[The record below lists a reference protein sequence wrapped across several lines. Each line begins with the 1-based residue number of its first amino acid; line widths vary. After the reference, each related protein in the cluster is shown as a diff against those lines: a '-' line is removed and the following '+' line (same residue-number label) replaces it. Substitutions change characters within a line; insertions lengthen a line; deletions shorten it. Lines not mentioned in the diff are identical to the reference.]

1 MFTVYIYWY
10 HLMSYYNKK
19 KTFVY
24 KTITSLC
31 KEVSVPTAAGTLIK
45 LEQSSLHEPEN
56 KGVINRL
63 KSFFGVRKTVRK
75 MFTVYIYWYHLMS
88 YYNKKKTFVYKTITS
103 LCSGSTFSWHV
114 LFRAT
119 KFI

>member
-1 MFTVYIYWY
+1 MFPVYIYWY

-31 KEVSVPTAAGTLIK
+31 SGSTFSWHVLFRATEPENKEVSVPTAAGTLIK

-63 KSFFGVRKTVRK
+63 KSFFGVRKT
-75 MFTVYIYWYHLMS
+75 
-88 YYNKKKTFVYKTITS
+88 
-103 LCSGSTFSWHV
+103 
-114 LFRAT
+114 
-119 KFI
+119 